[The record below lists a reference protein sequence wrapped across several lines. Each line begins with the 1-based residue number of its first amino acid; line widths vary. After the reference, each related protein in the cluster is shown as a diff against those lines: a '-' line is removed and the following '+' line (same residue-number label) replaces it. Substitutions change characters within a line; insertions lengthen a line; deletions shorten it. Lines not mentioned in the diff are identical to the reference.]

1 MAKIPTFTAEGSIT
15 QLEGTTTNLKMG
27 LNQNLASALAPIT
40 KTVVEQ
46 KIKENA
52 LQNQTEALKLEND
65 FITDMQSVTQT
76 IKTDEKYATN
86 KEAANA
92 YLKEK
97 SDQFIKK
104 YRALATNGNVQD
116 KFSNYALAETQKAIF
131 KTDTYISQQIVN
143 SLNNE
148 YVKAKENLLKT
159 AYMDGGI
166 DKETLLADLTKLAID
181 TFSSQVSPVALKKL
195 IDSIPAEIQLY
206 DGLADVQQ
214 KPRSTFFLLKEN
226 KDYLPDLTLEQRQ
239 DLESKARTILRPQII
254 TSWNNVLAASAAG
267 KDIPFFDMELAKAIM
282 PPNDVNQMMQKKYI
296 IDTTVDN
303 KKILFSAPNKDL
315 EKILAGFKE
324 EAIAIAGE
332 KEGQLIIQEYET
344 ALVTRSTALNKDPAK
359 FIYST
364 NSKLEELNIQLNQET
379 NVEAQSQLKLEITE
393 ELINAQIAL
402 GVPEHKQRV
411 MTTQEANNFVETY
424 KLKSQ
429 ENSAESQAMLA
440 SLRDNFGEFDSK
452 ALQELQAAG
461 LPFTAVFA
469 MTLANDIEAE
479 KFFSFDSKVE
489 QDKLKDWGK
498 RNDIKFSDIEAEIAT
513 NSDLQ
518 EFENIIRR
526 NNNIDSSQAVSLMD
540 NMQNVMA
547 YYALNEMYTN
557 TKFDQADAVE
567 SATNM
572 FLKNFQI
579 EETYFIPLK
588 YDGKDLTEFGTT
600 AGAVK
605 DKAELIK
612 EYYLEDFNA
621 VAFKSTDPF
630 NQGVS
635 EQELSDKH
643 KRMMRM
649 HGEWRNKG
657 DGTGLVFGVVLDGGQ
672 FATVVN
678 ADGKELSFNFNDTSY
693 TLPGTDIQ
701 MNIKKLT
708 FTDVPTETE
717 ISNIKGYSGFTLNES
732 EIVPDFETKQNKK
745 QVNNLI
751 KNWNKYYQTDD
762 SIIGS
767 VKAKERLNRMNEP
780 GYKIPNDAISAI
792 ENAAT
797 NFDGDGGFSK
807 EYLIDSL
814 TKIGQ
819 IESQYET
826 VVQKTKKKLIE
837 DKNFVASSYW
847 QIEVETAK
855 DLLKNSS
862 AVFGPKFEKSF
873 SKYKNKNKSA
883 REGLFMLSDRAL
895 VNLLRKDPALAANL
909 AAALVVTR
917 FK

>member
-1 MAKIPTFTAEGSIT
+1 MPKIPTFTAEGSIT
-15 QLEGTTTNLKMG
+15 QLEGTTTNIQMG
-27 LNQNLASALAPIT
+27 LNNNLASALAPIT
-40 KTVVEQ
+40 KTIVEQ
-46 KIKENA
+46 KVKENA

-86 KEAANA
+86 KEAANI

-104 YRALATNGNVQD
+104 YRSLATNGNVQD

-131 KTDTYISQQIVN
+131 KTDTYISQQIVS

-159 AYMDGGI
+159 AYIDGGI
-166 DKETLLADLTKLAID
+166 DKETLPADLTKLAID

-195 IDSIPAEIQLY
+195 VDSIPAEIQLY

-214 KPRSTFFLLKEN
+214 KPRSTFFLLKDN
-226 KDYLPDLTLEQRQ
+226 KDYLPDLTYEQRQ
-239 DLESKARTILRPQII
+239 DLESKAVTILRQPLIN
-254 TSWNNVLAASAAG
+254 SWNNVLAASAAG
-267 KDIPFFDMELAKAIM
+267 KDVPFFDMELAKEIL
-282 PPNDVNQMMQKKYI
+282 PPMQVEQMQQKKYI

-315 EKILAGFKE
+315 ENILAGFKE

-344 ALVTRSTALNKDPAK
+344 ALVTRSTALNNDPVK

-364 NSKLEELNIQLNQET
+364 NSKIEELNVQLNALEG
-379 NVEAQSQLKLEITE
+379 EAQSQLKSEITE

-411 MTTQEANNFVETY
+411 MTTQEATNFVETY

-429 ENSAESQAMLA
+429 ENAAESQAMLA

-479 KFFSFDSKVE
+479 KFFSFDNKIE

-498 RNDIKFSDIEAEIAT
+498 KNDIKFSDIEAEIAT

-526 NNNIDSSQAVSLMD
+526 NNNIDSSQAISLMD

-693 TLPGTDIQ
+693 TLPGTDMQ
-701 MNIKKLT
+701 MDIKKLRV
-708 FTDVPTETE
+708 TDVPTEYE
-717 ISNIKGYSGFTLNES
+717 IGQIKGYTGFTINEGEAMVDKKIINNTSFSDKLVTRIKDNEGIGKQGLNTPYQLEYTVNGKKVKEDFYTVGHGHKLPKGA
-732 EIVPDFETKQNKK
+732 EIRE
-745 QVNNLI
+745 
-751 KNWNKYYQTDD
+751 Y
-762 SIIGS
+762 S
-767 VKAKERLNRMNEP
+767 NEE
-780 GYKIPNDAISAI
+780 I
-792 ENAAT
+792 ENFFKEDMKAA
-797 NFDGDGGFSK
+797 DKS
-807 EYLIDSL
+807 
-814 TKIGQ
+814 
-819 IESQYET
+819 
-826 VVQKTKKKLIE
+826 VKKLI
-837 DKNFVASSYW
+837 KVASTDREAYE
-847 QIEVETAK
+847 ILVEMA
-855 DLLKNSS
+855 
-862 AVFGPKFEKSF
+862 FQMGG
-873 SKYKNKNKSA
+873 
-883 REGLFMLSDRAL
+883 EGLAGFKKTIAAINKGDYEEASKHMLYNYNANGTIKGKTLWHQQTGKRAKRLSDLMAQI
-895 VNLLRKDPALAANL
+895 K
-909 AAALVVTR
+909 
-917 FK
+917 

>member
-1 MAKIPTFTAEGSIT
+1 MPKIPTFTAEGSIT
-15 QLEGTTTNLKMG
+15 QLEGTTTNIQMG
-27 LNQNLASALAPIT
+27 LNNNIASALAPIT
-40 KTVVEQ
+40 KTIVEQ
-46 KIKENA
+46 KVKENA

-86 KEAANA
+86 KEAANI

-104 YRALATNGNVQD
+104 YRSLATNGNVQD

-131 KTDTYISQQIVN
+131 KTDTYISQQIVS

-159 AYMDGGI
+159 AYIDGGI
-166 DKETLLADLTKLAID
+166 DKETLPADLTKLAID

-195 IDSIPAEIQLY
+195 VDSIPAEIQLY

-214 KPRSTFFLLKEN
+214 KPRSTFFLLKDN
-226 KDYLPDLTLEQRQ
+226 KDYLPDLTYEQRQ
-239 DLESKARTILRPQII
+239 DLESKAVTILRQPLIN
-254 TSWNNVLAASAAG
+254 SWNNVLAASAAG
-267 KDIPFFDMELAKAIM
+267 KDVPFFDMELAKEIL
-282 PPNDVNQMMQKKYI
+282 PPMQVEQMQQKKYI

-315 EKILAGFKE
+315 ENILAGFKE
-324 EAIAIAGE
+324 EAITIAGE

-344 ALVTRSTALNKDPAK
+344 ALVTRSTALNNDPVK

-364 NSKLEELNIQLNQET
+364 NSKIEELNVQLNALEG
-379 NVEAQSQLKLEITE
+379 EAQSQLKSEITE

-411 MTTQEANNFVETY
+411 MTTQEATNFVETY

-429 ENSAESQAMLA
+429 ENAAESQAMLA

-479 KFFSFDSKVE
+479 KFFSFDNKIE

-498 RNDIKFSDIEAEIAT
+498 KNDIKFSDIEAEIAT

-526 NNNIDSSQAVSLMD
+526 NNNIDSSQAISLMD

-612 EYYLEDFNA
+612 DYYLEDFNA

-678 ADGKELSFNFNDTSY
+678 TDGKELSFNFNDTSY
-693 TLPGTDIQ
+693 TLPGTDMQ
-701 MNIKKLT
+701 MDIKKLRV
-708 FTDVPTETE
+708 TDVPTEYE
-717 ISNIKGYSGFTLNES
+717 IGQIKGYTGFTINEGEAMVDKKIINNTSFSDKLVTRIKDNEGIGKQGLNTPYQLEYTVNGKKVKEDFYTVGHGHKLPKGA
-732 EIVPDFETKQNKK
+732 EIRE
-745 QVNNLI
+745 
-751 KNWNKYYQTDD
+751 Y
-762 SIIGS
+762 S
-767 VKAKERLNRMNEP
+767 NEE
-780 GYKIPNDAISAI
+780 I
-792 ENAAT
+792 ENFFKEDMKAA
-797 NFDGDGGFSK
+797 DKS
-807 EYLIDSL
+807 
-814 TKIGQ
+814 
-819 IESQYET
+819 
-826 VVQKTKKKLIE
+826 VKKLI
-837 DKNFVASSYW
+837 KVASTDREAYE
-847 QIEVETAK
+847 ILVEMA
-855 DLLKNSS
+855 
-862 AVFGPKFEKSF
+862 FQMGG
-873 SKYKNKNKSA
+873 
-883 REGLFMLSDRAL
+883 EGLAGFKKTIAAINKGDYEEASKHMLYNYNANGTIKGKTLWHQQTGKRAKRL
-895 VNLLRKDPALAANL
+895 SNLMAQIK
-909 AAALVVTR
+909 
-917 FK
+917 

>member
-1 MAKIPTFTAEGSIT
+1 MPKIPTFTAEGSVT
-15 QLEGTTTNLKMG
+15 QLQGTTSNIQMG
-27 LNQNLASALAPIT
+27 LNNNLASALAPIT
-40 KTVVEQ
+40 KTIVEQ
-46 KIKENA
+46 KVKENA

-86 KEAANA
+86 KEAANI

-104 YRALATNGNVQD
+104 YRSLATNGNVQD

-131 KTDTYISQQIVN
+131 KTDTYISQQIVS

-166 DKETLLADLTKLAID
+166 DKETLPVDLTKLAID

-195 IDSIPAEIQLY
+195 VDSIPAEIQLY

-214 KPRSTFFLLKEN
+214 KPRSTFFLLKNN
-226 KDYLPDLTLEQRQ
+226 KDYLPDLTYEQRQ
-239 DLESKARTILRPQII
+239 DLESKAVTILRQPLIN
-254 TSWNNVLAASAAG
+254 SWNNVLAASAAG
-267 KDIPFFDMELAKAIM
+267 KDVPFFDMELAKEIL
-282 PPNDVNQMMQKKYI
+282 PPMQVEQMQQKKYI

-315 EKILAGFKE
+315 ENILAGFKE
-324 EAIAIAGE
+324 EAITIAGE

-344 ALVTRSTALNKDPAK
+344 ALVTRSTALNNDPVK

-364 NSKLEELNIQLNQET
+364 NSKIEELNVQLNALEG
-379 NVEAQSQLKLEITE
+379 EAQSQLKSEITE

-411 MTTQEANNFVETY
+411 MTTQEATNFVETY

-429 ENSAESQAMLA
+429 ENAAESQAMLA

-479 KFFSFDSKVE
+479 KFFSFDNKIE

-526 NNNIDSSQAVSLMD
+526 NNNIDSSQAISLMD

-612 EYYLEDFNA
+612 DYYLEDFNA

-693 TLPGTDIQ
+693 TLPGTDMQ
-701 MNIKKLT
+701 MDIKKLRV
-708 FTDVPTETE
+708 TDVPTEYE
-717 ISNIKGYSGFTLNES
+717 IGQIKGYTGFTINEGEAMVDKKIINNTSFSDKLVTRIKDNEGIGKKGLNTPYQLEYTVNGKKVKEDFYTVGHGHKLPKGA
-732 EIVPDFETKQNKK
+732 EIREYSNKEIEKFFEEDMKEADK
-745 QVNNLI
+745 
-751 KNWNKYYQTDD
+751 
-762 SIIGS
+762 S
-767 VKAKERLNRMNEP
+767 V
-780 GYKIPNDAISAI
+780 
-792 ENAAT
+792 
-797 NFDGDGGFSK
+797 
-807 EYLIDSL
+807 
-814 TKIGQ
+814 
-819 IESQYET
+819 
-826 VVQKTKKKLIE
+826 KKLI
-837 DKNFVASSYW
+837 KYASTDREAYE
-847 QIEVETAK
+847 ILVEMAFQMGGQGLAGFNLTIAAINKGNYEEASKHMLYNYNANGTIKGKTLWHQQTGKRAK
-855 DLLKNSS
+855 
-862 AVFGPKFEKSF
+862 
-873 SKYKNKNKSA
+873 
-883 REGLFMLSDRAL
+883 RLSDLMAQI
-895 VNLLRKDPALAANL
+895 K
-909 AAALVVTR
+909 
-917 FK
+917 

>member
-1 MAKIPTFTAEGSIT
+1 VPKIPTFTAEGSIT
-15 QLEGTTTNLKMG
+15 QLEGTTTNIQMG
-27 LNQNLASALAPIT
+27 LNNNIASALAPIT
-40 KTVVEQ
+40 KTIVEQ
-46 KIKENA
+46 KVKENA

-86 KEAANA
+86 KEAANI

-104 YRALATNGNVQD
+104 YRSLATNGNVQD

-131 KTDTYISQQIVN
+131 KTDTYISQQIVS

-159 AYMDGGI
+159 AYIDGGI
-166 DKETLLADLTKLAID
+166 DKETLPADLTKLAID

-195 IDSIPAEIQLY
+195 VDSIPAEIQLY

-214 KPRSTFFLLKEN
+214 KPRSTFFLLKDN
-226 KDYLPDLTLEQRQ
+226 KDYLPDLTYEQRQ
-239 DLESKARTILRPQII
+239 DLESKAVTILRQPLIN
-254 TSWNNVLAASAAG
+254 SWNNVLAASAAG
-267 KDIPFFDMELAKAIM
+267 KDVPFFDMELAKEIL
-282 PPNDVNQMMQKKYI
+282 PPMQVEQMQQKKYI

-315 EKILAGFKE
+315 ENILAGFKE
-324 EAIAIAGE
+324 EAITIAGE

-344 ALVTRSTALNKDPAK
+344 ALVTRSTALNNDPVK

-364 NSKLEELNIQLNQET
+364 NSKIEELNVQLNALEG
-379 NVEAQSQLKLEITE
+379 EAQSQLKSEITE

-411 MTTQEANNFVETY
+411 MTTQEATNFVETY

-429 ENSAESQAMLA
+429 ENAAESQAMLA

-498 RNDIKFSDIEAEIAT
+498 KNDIKFSDIEAEIAT

-526 NNNIDSSQAVSLMD
+526 NNNIDSSQAISLMD

-567 SATNM
+567 SAANM

-643 KRMMRM
+643 KRMMRL

-693 TLPGTDIQ
+693 TLPGTDMQ
-701 MNIKKLT
+701 MDIKKLRV
-708 FTDVPTETE
+708 TDVPTEYE
-717 ISNIKGYSGFTLNES
+717 IGQIKGYTGFTINEGEAMVDKKIINNTSFSDKLVTRIKDNEGIGKQGLNTPYQLEYTVNGKKVKEDFYTVGHGHKLPKGA
-732 EIVPDFETKQNKK
+732 EIRE
-745 QVNNLI
+745 
-751 KNWNKYYQTDD
+751 Y
-762 SIIGS
+762 S
-767 VKAKERLNRMNEP
+767 NEE
-780 GYKIPNDAISAI
+780 I
-792 ENAAT
+792 ENFFKEDMKAA
-797 NFDGDGGFSK
+797 DKS
-807 EYLIDSL
+807 
-814 TKIGQ
+814 
-819 IESQYET
+819 
-826 VVQKTKKKLIE
+826 VKKLI
-837 DKNFVASSYW
+837 KVASTDREAYE
-847 QIEVETAK
+847 ILVEMA
-855 DLLKNSS
+855 
-862 AVFGPKFEKSF
+862 FQMGG
-873 SKYKNKNKSA
+873 
-883 REGLFMLSDRAL
+883 EGLAGFKKTIAAINKGDYEEASKHMLYNYNANGTIKGKTLWHQQTGKRAKRL
-895 VNLLRKDPALAANL
+895 SNLMAQIK
-909 AAALVVTR
+909 
-917 FK
+917 

>member
-1 MAKIPTFTAEGSIT
+1 
-15 QLEGTTTNLKMG
+15 
-27 LNQNLASALAPIT
+27 
-40 KTVVEQ
+40 
-46 KIKENA
+46 
-52 LQNQTEALKLEND
+52 
-65 FITDMQSVTQT
+65 
-76 IKTDEKYATN
+76 
-86 KEAANA
+86 
-92 YLKEK
+92 
-97 SDQFIKK
+97 
-104 YRALATNGNVQD
+104 
-116 KFSNYALAETQKAIF
+116 
-131 KTDTYISQQIVN
+131 
-143 SLNNE
+143 
-148 YVKAKENLLKT
+148 
-159 AYMDGGI
+159 MDGGI
-166 DKETLLADLTKLAID
+166 DKETLPADLTKLAMD

-214 KPRSTFFLLKEN
+214 KPRSTFFLLKDN
-226 KDYLPDLTLEQRQ
+226 KDYLPDLTLAQRE

-267 KDIPFFDMELAKAIM
+267 KDVPFFDMELAKEIL
-282 PPNDVNQMMQKKYI
+282 PPTQVQEMQQKKYI

-315 EKILAGFKE
+315 ENILAAFKK

-344 ALVTRSTALNKDPAK
+344 ALVTRSTALNNDPVK

-364 NSKLEELNIQLNQET
+364 NSKIEELNVQLNALEG
-379 NVEAQSQLKLEITE
+379 EAQSQLKSEITE

-411 MTTQEANNFVETY
+411 MTTQEATNFVETY

-429 ENSAESQAMLA
+429 ENAAESQAMLA

-498 RNDIKFSDIEAEIAT
+498 KNDIKFSDIEAEIAT

-526 NNNIDSSQAVSLMD
+526 NNNIDSSQAISLMD

-567 SATNM
+567 SAANM

-643 KRMMRM
+643 KRMMRL

-693 TLPGTDIQ
+693 TLPGTDMQ
-701 MNIKKLT
+701 MDIKKLRV
-708 FTDVPTETE
+708 TDVPTEYE
-717 ISNIKGYSGFTLNES
+717 IGQIKGYSGFTVNEGEAMVDKKIINNTSFSDKLVTRIKDNEGIGKQGLNTPYQLEYTVNGKKVKEDFYTVGHGHKLS
-732 EIVPDFETKQNKK
+732 KDAEIREYSDEEIEKFFEEDMKAADK
-745 QVNNLI
+745 
-751 KNWNKYYQTDD
+751 
-762 SIIGS
+762 S
-767 VKAKERLNRMNEP
+767 V
-780 GYKIPNDAISAI
+780 
-792 ENAAT
+792 
-797 NFDGDGGFSK
+797 
-807 EYLIDSL
+807 
-814 TKIGQ
+814 
-819 IESQYET
+819 
-826 VVQKTKKKLIE
+826 KKLI
-837 DKNFVASSYW
+837 KVASIDREAYE
-847 QIEVETAK
+847 ILVEMAFQMGGQGLAGFKKTIAAINKGDYEEASKHMLYNYNENGTIKGKTLWHQQTGKRAK
-855 DLLKNSS
+855 
-862 AVFGPKFEKSF
+862 
-873 SKYKNKNKSA
+873 
-883 REGLFMLSDRAL
+883 RLSDLMAQI
-895 VNLLRKDPALAANL
+895 K
-909 AAALVVTR
+909 
-917 FK
+917 

>member
-1 MAKIPTFTAEGSIT
+1 MPKIPTFTAEGSIT
-15 QLEGTTTNLKMG
+15 QLEGTTTNIQMG
-27 LNQNLASALAPIT
+27 LNNNLASALAPIT
-40 KTVVEQ
+40 KTIVEQ
-46 KIKENA
+46 KVKENA

-86 KEAANA
+86 KEAANI

-104 YRALATNGNVQD
+104 YRSLATNGNVQD

-131 KTDTYISQQIVN
+131 KTDTYISQQIVS

-159 AYMDGGI
+159 AYIDGGI
-166 DKETLLADLTKLAID
+166 DKETLPADLTKLAID

-195 IDSIPAEIQLY
+195 VDSIPAEIQLY

-214 KPRSTFFLLKEN
+214 KPRSTFFLLKDN
-226 KDYLPDLTLEQRQ
+226 KDYLPDLTYEQRQ
-239 DLESKARTILRPQII
+239 DLESKAVTILRQPLIN
-254 TSWNNVLAASAAG
+254 SWNNVLAASAAG
-267 KDIPFFDMELAKAIM
+267 KDVPFFDMELAKEIL
-282 PPNDVNQMMQKKYI
+282 PPMQVEQMQQKKYI

-315 EKILAGFKE
+315 ENILAGFKE

-344 ALVTRSTALNKDPAK
+344 ALVTRSTALNNDPVK

-364 NSKLEELNIQLNQET
+364 NSKIEELNVQLNALEG
-379 NVEAQSQLKLEITE
+379 EAQSQLKSEITE

-411 MTTQEANNFVETY
+411 MTTQEATNFVETY

-429 ENSAESQAMLA
+429 ENAAESQAMLA

-498 RNDIKFSDIEAEIAT
+498 KNDIKFSDIEAEIAT

-526 NNNIDSSQAVSLMD
+526 NNNIDSSQAISLMD

-612 EYYLEDFNA
+612 EYYIEDFNP

-693 TLPGTDIQ
+693 TLPGTDMQ
-701 MNIKKLT
+701 MDIKKLRV
-708 FTDVPTETE
+708 TDVPTEYE
-717 ISNIKGYSGFTLNES
+717 IGQIKGYTGFTINEGEAMVDKKIINNTSFSDKLVTRIKDNEGIGKQGLNTPYQLEYTVNGKKVKEDFYTVGHGHKLPKGA
-732 EIVPDFETKQNKK
+732 EIRE
-745 QVNNLI
+745 
-751 KNWNKYYQTDD
+751 Y
-762 SIIGS
+762 S
-767 VKAKERLNRMNEP
+767 NEE
-780 GYKIPNDAISAI
+780 I
-792 ENAAT
+792 ENFFKEDMKAA
-797 NFDGDGGFSK
+797 DKS
-807 EYLIDSL
+807 
-814 TKIGQ
+814 
-819 IESQYET
+819 
-826 VVQKTKKKLIE
+826 VKKLI
-837 DKNFVASSYW
+837 KVASTDREAYE
-847 QIEVETAK
+847 ILVEMA
-855 DLLKNSS
+855 
-862 AVFGPKFEKSF
+862 FQMGG
-873 SKYKNKNKSA
+873 
-883 REGLFMLSDRAL
+883 EGLAGFKKTIAAINKGDYEEASKHMLYNYNANGTIKGKTLWHQQTGKRAKRL
-895 VNLLRKDPALAANL
+895 SNLMAQIK
-909 AAALVVTR
+909 
-917 FK
+917 

>member
-1 MAKIPTFTAEGSIT
+1 MPKIPTFTAEGSIT
-15 QLEGTTTNLKMG
+15 QLEGTTTNIQMG
-27 LNQNLASALAPIT
+27 LNNNIASALAPIT
-40 KTVVEQ
+40 KTIVEQ
-46 KIKENA
+46 KVKENA

-86 KEAANA
+86 KEAANI

-104 YRALATNGNVQD
+104 YRSLATNGNVQD

-131 KTDTYISQQIVN
+131 KTDTYISQQIVS

-159 AYMDGGI
+159 AYIDGGI
-166 DKETLLADLTKLAID
+166 DKETLPADLTKLAID

-195 IDSIPAEIQLY
+195 VDSIPAEIQLY

-214 KPRSTFFLLKEN
+214 KPRSTFFLLKDN
-226 KDYLPDLTLEQRQ
+226 KDYLPDLTYEQRQ
-239 DLESKARTILRPQII
+239 DLESKAVTILRQPLIN
-254 TSWNNVLAASAAG
+254 SWNNVLAASAAG
-267 KDIPFFDMELAKAIM
+267 KDVPFFDMELAKEIL
-282 PPNDVNQMMQKKYI
+282 PPMQVEQMQQKKYI

-315 EKILAGFKE
+315 ENILAGFKE
-324 EAIAIAGE
+324 EAITIAGE

-344 ALVTRSTALNKDPAK
+344 ALVTRSTALNNDPVK

-364 NSKLEELNIQLNQET
+364 NSKIEELNVQLNALEG
-379 NVEAQSQLKLEITE
+379 EAQSQLKSEITE

-411 MTTQEANNFVETY
+411 MTTQEATNFVETY

-429 ENSAESQAMLA
+429 ENAAESQAMLA

-498 RNDIKFSDIEAEIAT
+498 KNDIKFSDIEAEIAT

-526 NNNIDSSQAVSLMD
+526 NNNIDSSQAISLMD

-567 SATNM
+567 SAANM

-643 KRMMRM
+643 KRMMRL

-693 TLPGTDIQ
+693 TLPGTDMQ
-701 MNIKKLT
+701 MDIKKLRV
-708 FTDVPTETE
+708 TDVPTEYE
-717 ISNIKGYSGFTLNES
+717 IGQIKGYSGFTVNEGEAVFNKQTNNIMTNES
-732 EIVPDFETKQNKK
+732 IVNDWGTLYQTTNDPKKNKRALEAINKNYTVPNEAKNSIEKIVPIFEGDK
-745 QVNNLI
+745 NL
-751 KNWNKYYQTDD
+751 
-762 SIIGS
+762 
-767 VKAKERLNRMNEP
+767 
-780 GYKIPNDAISAI
+780 
-792 ENAAT
+792 
-797 NFDGDGGFSK
+797 SK
-807 EYLIDSL
+807 EELIEYANA
-814 TKIGQ
+814 IGQ
-819 IESQYET
+819 IESEY
-826 VVQKTKKKLIE
+826 KTKVQIGGGP
-837 DKNFVASSYW
+837 ARSYW
-847 QIEVETAK
+847 QVEPTTAL
-855 DLLKNSS
+855 DLLNNSS
-862 AVFGPKFEKSF
+862 AIFGPKFEKVF
-873 SKYKNKNKSA
+873 SIKYGKNSVKY
-883 REGLFMLSDRAL
+883 LSKLSKKEMSKLLETDSDLAVAMAL
-895 VNLLRKDPALAANL
+895 GVIVSRK
-909 AAALVVTR
+909 
-917 FK
+917 

>member
-1 MAKIPTFTAEGSIT
+1 MPKIPTFTAEGSIT
-15 QLEGTTTNLKMG
+15 QLEGTTSNIQMG
-27 LNQNLASALAPIT
+27 LNNNLASALAPIT
-40 KTVVEQ
+40 KTIVEQ
-46 KIKENA
+46 KVKENA

-86 KEAANA
+86 KEAANI

-104 YRALATNGNVQD
+104 YRSLATNGNVQD

-131 KTDTYISQQIVN
+131 KTDTYISQQIVS

-159 AYMDGGI
+159 AYIDGGI
-166 DKETLLADLTKLAID
+166 DKETLPADLTKLAID

-195 IDSIPAEIQLY
+195 VDSIPAEIQLY

-214 KPRSTFFLLKEN
+214 KPRSTFFLLKDN
-226 KDYLPDLTLEQRQ
+226 KDYLPDLTYEQRQ
-239 DLESKARTILRPQII
+239 DLESKAVTILRQPLIN
-254 TSWNNVLAASAAG
+254 SWNNVLAASAAG
-267 KDIPFFDMELAKAIM
+267 KDVPFFDMELAKEIL
-282 PPNDVNQMMQKKYI
+282 PPMQVEQMQQKKYI

-315 EKILAGFKE
+315 ENILDGFKE

-344 ALVTRSTALNKDPAK
+344 ALVTRSTALNNDPVK

-364 NSKLEELNIQLNQET
+364 NSKIEELNVQLNALEG
-379 NVEAQSQLKLEITE
+379 EAQSQLKSEITE

-411 MTTQEANNFVETY
+411 MTTQEATNFVETY

-429 ENSAESQAMLA
+429 ENAAESQAMLA

-479 KFFSFDSKVE
+479 KFFSFDNKIE

-498 RNDIKFSDIEAEIAT
+498 KNDIKFSDIEAEIAT

-526 NNNIDSSQAVSLMD
+526 NNNIDSSQAISLMD

-612 EYYLEDFNA
+612 DYYLEDFNA

-693 TLPGTDIQ
+693 TLPGTDMQ
-701 MNIKKLT
+701 MDIKKLRV
-708 FTDVPTETE
+708 TDVPTEYE
-717 ISNIKGYSGFTLNES
+717 IGQIKGYTGFTINEGEAMVDKKIINNTSFSDKLVTRIKDNEGIGKQGLNTPYQLEYTVNGKKVKEDFYTVGHGHKLPKGA
-732 EIVPDFETKQNKK
+732 EIRE
-745 QVNNLI
+745 
-751 KNWNKYYQTDD
+751 Y
-762 SIIGS
+762 S
-767 VKAKERLNRMNEP
+767 NEE
-780 GYKIPNDAISAI
+780 I
-792 ENAAT
+792 ENFFKEDMKAA
-797 NFDGDGGFSK
+797 DKS
-807 EYLIDSL
+807 
-814 TKIGQ
+814 
-819 IESQYET
+819 
-826 VVQKTKKKLIE
+826 VKKLI
-837 DKNFVASSYW
+837 KYASTDREAYE
-847 QIEVETAK
+847 ILVEMA
-855 DLLKNSS
+855 
-862 AVFGPKFEKSF
+862 FQMGG
-873 SKYKNKNKSA
+873 
-883 REGLFMLSDRAL
+883 EGLAGFKKTIAAINKGDYEEASKHMLYNYNANGTIKGKTLWHQQTGKRAKRLSDLMAQI
-895 VNLLRKDPALAANL
+895 K
-909 AAALVVTR
+909 
-917 FK
+917 

>member
-1 MAKIPTFTAEGSIT
+1 MPKIPTFTAEGSIT
-15 QLEGTTTNLKMG
+15 QLEGTTTNIQMG
-27 LNQNLASALAPIT
+27 LNNNIASALAPIT
-40 KTVVEQ
+40 KTIVEQ
-46 KIKENA
+46 KVKENA

-86 KEAANA
+86 KEAANI

-104 YRALATNGNVQD
+104 YRSLATNGNVQD

-131 KTDTYISQQIVN
+131 KTDTYISQQIVS

-159 AYMDGGI
+159 AYIDGGI
-166 DKETLLADLTKLAID
+166 DKETLPADLTKLAID

-195 IDSIPAEIQLY
+195 VDSIPAEIQLY

-214 KPRSTFFLLKEN
+214 KPRSTFFLLKDN
-226 KDYLPDLTLEQRQ
+226 KDYLPDLTYEQRQ
-239 DLESKARTILRPQII
+239 DLESKAVTILRQPLIN
-254 TSWNNVLAASAAG
+254 SWNNVLAASAAG
-267 KDIPFFDMELAKAIM
+267 KDVPFFDMELAKEIL
-282 PPNDVNQMMQKKYI
+282 PPMQVEQMQQKKYI

-315 EKILAGFKE
+315 ENILAGFKE
-324 EAIAIAGE
+324 EAITIAGE

-344 ALVTRSTALNKDPAK
+344 ALVTRSTALNNDPVK

-364 NSKLEELNIQLNQET
+364 NSKIEELNVQLNALEG
-379 NVEAQSQLKLEITE
+379 EAQSQLKSEITE

-411 MTTQEANNFVETY
+411 MTTQEATNFVETY

-429 ENSAESQAMLA
+429 ENAAESQAMLA

-479 KFFSFDSKVE
+479 KFFSFDNKIE

-498 RNDIKFSDIEAEIAT
+498 KNDIKFSDIEAEIAT

-526 NNNIDSSQAVSLMD
+526 NNNIDSSQAISLMD

-612 EYYLEDFNA
+612 DYYLEDFNA

-693 TLPGTDIQ
+693 TLPGTDMQ
-701 MNIKKLT
+701 MDIKKLRV
-708 FTDVPTETE
+708 TDVPTEYE
-717 ISNIKGYSGFTLNES
+717 IGQIKGYTGFTINEGEAMVDKKIINNTSFSDKLVTRIKDNEGIGKQGLNTPYQLEYTVNGKKVKEDFYTVGHGHKLPKGA
-732 EIVPDFETKQNKK
+732 EIRE
-745 QVNNLI
+745 
-751 KNWNKYYQTDD
+751 Y
-762 SIIGS
+762 S
-767 VKAKERLNRMNEP
+767 NEE
-780 GYKIPNDAISAI
+780 I
-792 ENAAT
+792 ENFFKEDMKAA
-797 NFDGDGGFSK
+797 DKS
-807 EYLIDSL
+807 
-814 TKIGQ
+814 
-819 IESQYET
+819 
-826 VVQKTKKKLIE
+826 VKKLI
-837 DKNFVASSYW
+837 KVASTDREAYE
-847 QIEVETAK
+847 ILVEMA
-855 DLLKNSS
+855 
-862 AVFGPKFEKSF
+862 FQMGG
-873 SKYKNKNKSA
+873 
-883 REGLFMLSDRAL
+883 EGLAGFKKTIAAINKGDYEEASKHMLYNYNANGTIKGKTLWHQQTGKRAKRL
-895 VNLLRKDPALAANL
+895 SNLMAQIK
-909 AAALVVTR
+909 
-917 FK
+917 

>member
-1 MAKIPTFTAEGSIT
+1 MPKIPTFTAEGSIT
-15 QLEGTTTNLKMG
+15 QLEGTTTNIQMG
-27 LNQNLASALAPIT
+27 LNNNIASALAPIT
-40 KTVVEQ
+40 KTIVEQ
-46 KIKENA
+46 KVKENA

-86 KEAANA
+86 KEAANI

-104 YRALATNGNVQD
+104 YRSLATNGNVQD

-131 KTDTYISQQIVN
+131 KTDTYISQQIVS

-159 AYMDGGI
+159 AYIDGGI
-166 DKETLLADLTKLAID
+166 DKETLPADLTKLAID

-195 IDSIPAEIQLY
+195 VDSIPAEIQLY

-214 KPRSTFFLLKEN
+214 KPRSTFFLLKDN
-226 KDYLPDLTLEQRQ
+226 KDYLPDLTYEQRQ
-239 DLESKARTILRPQII
+239 DLESKAVTILRQPLIN
-254 TSWNNVLAASAAG
+254 SWNNVLAASAAG
-267 KDIPFFDMELAKAIM
+267 KDVPFFDMELAKEIL
-282 PPNDVNQMMQKKYI
+282 PPMQVEQMQQKKYI

-315 EKILAGFKE
+315 ENILAGFKE
-324 EAIAIAGE
+324 EAITIAGE

-344 ALVTRSTALNKDPAK
+344 ALVTRSTALNNDPVK

-364 NSKLEELNIQLNQET
+364 NSKIEELNVQLNALEG
-379 NVEAQSQLKLEITE
+379 EAQSQLKSEITE

-411 MTTQEANNFVETY
+411 MTTQEATNFVETY

-429 ENSAESQAMLA
+429 ENAAESQAMLA

-498 RNDIKFSDIEAEIAT
+498 KNDIKFSDIEAEIAT

-526 NNNIDSSQAVSLMD
+526 NNNIDSSQAISLMD

-567 SATNM
+567 SAANM

-643 KRMMRM
+643 KRMMRL

-693 TLPGTDIQ
+693 TLPGTDMQ
-701 MNIKKLT
+701 MDIKKLRV
-708 FTDVPTETE
+708 TDVPTEYE
-717 ISNIKGYSGFTLNES
+717 IGQIKGYTGFTINEGEAMVDKKIINNTSFSDKLVTRIKDNEGIGKQGLNTPYQLEYTVNGKKVKEDFYTVGHGHKLPKGA
-732 EIVPDFETKQNKK
+732 EIRE
-745 QVNNLI
+745 
-751 KNWNKYYQTDD
+751 Y
-762 SIIGS
+762 S
-767 VKAKERLNRMNEP
+767 NEE
-780 GYKIPNDAISAI
+780 I
-792 ENAAT
+792 ENFFKEDMKAA
-797 NFDGDGGFSK
+797 DKS
-807 EYLIDSL
+807 
-814 TKIGQ
+814 
-819 IESQYET
+819 
-826 VVQKTKKKLIE
+826 VKKLI
-837 DKNFVASSYW
+837 KVASTDREAYE
-847 QIEVETAK
+847 ILVEMA
-855 DLLKNSS
+855 
-862 AVFGPKFEKSF
+862 FQMGG
-873 SKYKNKNKSA
+873 
-883 REGLFMLSDRAL
+883 EGLAGFKKTIAAINKGDYEEASKHMLYNYNANGTIKGKTLWHQQTGKRAKRL
-895 VNLLRKDPALAANL
+895 SNLMAQIK
-909 AAALVVTR
+909 
-917 FK
+917 

>member
-1 MAKIPTFTAEGSIT
+1 MPKIPTFTAEGSIT
-15 QLEGTTTNLKMG
+15 QLEGTTTNIQMG
-27 LNQNLASALAPIT
+27 LNNNLASALAPIT
-40 KTVVEQ
+40 KTIVEQ
-46 KIKENA
+46 KVKENA

-86 KEAANA
+86 KEAANI

-104 YRALATNGNVQD
+104 YRSLATNGNVQD

-131 KTDTYISQQIVN
+131 KTDTYISQQIVS

-159 AYMDGGI
+159 AYIDGGI
-166 DKETLLADLTKLAID
+166 DKETLPADLTKLAID

-195 IDSIPAEIQLY
+195 VDSIPAEIQLY

-214 KPRSTFFLLKEN
+214 KPRSTFFLLKDN
-226 KDYLPDLTLEQRQ
+226 KDYLPDLTYEQRQ
-239 DLESKARTILRPQII
+239 DLESKAVTILRQPLIN
-254 TSWNNVLAASAAG
+254 SWNNVLAASAAG
-267 KDIPFFDMELAKAIM
+267 KDVPFFDMELAKEIL
-282 PPNDVNQMMQKKYI
+282 PPMQVEQMQQKKYI

-315 EKILAGFKE
+315 ENILAGFKE

-344 ALVTRSTALNKDPAK
+344 ALVTRSTALNNDPVK

-364 NSKLEELNIQLNQET
+364 NSKIEELNVQLNALEG
-379 NVEAQSQLKLEITE
+379 EAQSQLKSEITE

-411 MTTQEANNFVETY
+411 MTTQEATNFVETY

-429 ENSAESQAMLA
+429 ENAAESQAMLA

-479 KFFSFDSKVE
+479 KFFSFDNKIE

-498 RNDIKFSDIEAEIAT
+498 KNDIKFSDIEAEIAT

-526 NNNIDSSQAVSLMD
+526 NNNIDSSQAISLMD

-567 SATNM
+567 SAANM

-612 EYYLEDFNA
+612 EYYIEDFNP
-621 VAFKSTDPF
+621 VAFRSTDPF

-693 TLPGTDIQ
+693 TLPGTDMQ
-701 MNIKKLT
+701 MDIKKLRV
-708 FTDVPTETE
+708 TDVPTEYE
-717 ISNIKGYSGFTLNES
+717 IGQIKGYTGFTINEGEAMVDKKIINNTSFSDKLVTRIKDNEGIGKQGLNTPYQLEYTVNGKKVKEDFYTVGHGHKLPKGA
-732 EIVPDFETKQNKK
+732 EIRE
-745 QVNNLI
+745 
-751 KNWNKYYQTDD
+751 Y
-762 SIIGS
+762 S
-767 VKAKERLNRMNEP
+767 NEE
-780 GYKIPNDAISAI
+780 I
-792 ENAAT
+792 ENFFKEDMKAA
-797 NFDGDGGFSK
+797 DKS
-807 EYLIDSL
+807 
-814 TKIGQ
+814 
-819 IESQYET
+819 
-826 VVQKTKKKLIE
+826 VKKLI
-837 DKNFVASSYW
+837 KVASTDREAYE
-847 QIEVETAK
+847 ILVEMA
-855 DLLKNSS
+855 
-862 AVFGPKFEKSF
+862 FQMGG
-873 SKYKNKNKSA
+873 
-883 REGLFMLSDRAL
+883 EGLAGFKKTIAAINKGDYEEASKHMLYNYNANGTIKGKTLWHQQTGKRAKKLSDLMAEI
-895 VNLLRKDPALAANL
+895 K
-909 AAALVVTR
+909 
-917 FK
+917 

>member
-1 MAKIPTFTAEGSIT
+1 MPKIPTFTAEGSIT
-15 QLEGTTTNLKMG
+15 QLEGTTTNIQMG
-27 LNQNLASALAPIT
+27 LNNNLASALAPIT
-40 KTVVEQ
+40 KTIVEQ
-46 KIKENA
+46 KVKENA

-86 KEAANA
+86 KEAANI

-104 YRALATNGNVQD
+104 YRSLATNGNVQD

-131 KTDTYISQQIVN
+131 KTDTYISQQIVS

-159 AYMDGGI
+159 AYIDGGI
-166 DKETLLADLTKLAID
+166 DKETLPADLTKLAID

-195 IDSIPAEIQLY
+195 VDSIPAEIQLY

-214 KPRSTFFLLKEN
+214 KPRSTFFLLKDN
-226 KDYLPDLTLEQRQ
+226 KDYLPDLTYEQRQ
-239 DLESKARTILRPQII
+239 DLESKAVTILRQPLIN
-254 TSWNNVLAASAAG
+254 SWNNVLAASAAG
-267 KDIPFFDMELAKAIM
+267 KDVPFFDMELAKEIL
-282 PPNDVNQMMQKKYI
+282 PPMQVEQMQQKKYI

-315 EKILAGFKE
+315 ENILAGFKE

-344 ALVTRSTALNKDPAK
+344 ALVTRSTALNNDPVK

-364 NSKLEELNIQLNQET
+364 NSKIEELNVQLNALEG
-379 NVEAQSQLKLEITE
+379 EAQSQLKSEITE

-411 MTTQEANNFVETY
+411 MTTQEATNFVETY

-429 ENSAESQAMLA
+429 ENAAESQAMLA

-479 KFFSFDSKVE
+479 KFFSFDNKIE

-498 RNDIKFSDIEAEIAT
+498 KNDIKFSDIEAEIAT

-526 NNNIDSSQAVSLMD
+526 NNNIDSSQAISLMD

-567 SATNM
+567 SAANM

-612 EYYLEDFNA
+612 DYYLEDFNA

-693 TLPGTDIQ
+693 TLPGTDMQ
-701 MNIKKLT
+701 MDIKKLRV
-708 FTDVPTETE
+708 TDVPTEYE
-717 ISNIKGYSGFTLNES
+717 IGQIKGYTGFTINEGEAMVDKKIINNTSFSDKLVTRIKDNEGIGKQGLNTPYQLEYTVNGKKVKEDFYTVGHGHKLPKGA
-732 EIVPDFETKQNKK
+732 EIRE
-745 QVNNLI
+745 
-751 KNWNKYYQTDD
+751 Y
-762 SIIGS
+762 S
-767 VKAKERLNRMNEP
+767 NEE
-780 GYKIPNDAISAI
+780 I
-792 ENAAT
+792 ENFFKEDMKAA
-797 NFDGDGGFSK
+797 DKS
-807 EYLIDSL
+807 
-814 TKIGQ
+814 
-819 IESQYET
+819 
-826 VVQKTKKKLIE
+826 VKKLI
-837 DKNFVASSYW
+837 KVASTDREAYE
-847 QIEVETAK
+847 ILVEMA
-855 DLLKNSS
+855 
-862 AVFGPKFEKSF
+862 FQMGG
-873 SKYKNKNKSA
+873 
-883 REGLFMLSDRAL
+883 EGLAGFKKTIAAINKGDYEEASKHMLYNYNANGTIKGKTLWHQQTGKRAKRL
-895 VNLLRKDPALAANL
+895 SNLMAQIK
-909 AAALVVTR
+909 
-917 FK
+917 

>member
-1 MAKIPTFTAEGSIT
+1 MPKIPTFTAEGSIT
-15 QLEGTTTNLKMG
+15 QLQGTTSNIQMS
-27 LNQNLASALAPIT
+27 LNNNLASALAPIT

-46 KIKENA
+46 KVKENA
-52 LQNQTEALKLEND
+52 LQNQAEALKLEND

-86 KEAANA
+86 KEAANI

-104 YRALATNGNVQD
+104 YRSLATNGNVQD

-131 KTDTYISQQIVN
+131 KTDTYISQQIVS

-159 AYMDGGI
+159 AYIDGGI
-166 DKETLLADLTKLAID
+166 DKETLPADLTKLAID

-195 IDSIPAEIQLY
+195 VDSIPAEIQLY

-214 KPRSTFFLLKEN
+214 KPRSTFFLLKDN
-226 KDYLPDLTLEQRQ
+226 KDYLPDLTYEQRQ
-239 DLESKARTILRPQII
+239 DLESKAVTILRQPLIN
-254 TSWNNVLAASAAG
+254 SWNNVLAASAAG
-267 KDIPFFDMELAKAIM
+267 KDVPFFDMELAKEIL
-282 PPNDVNQMMQKKYI
+282 PPMQVEQMQQKKYI

-315 EKILAGFKE
+315 ENILAGFKE

-344 ALVTRSTALNKDPAK
+344 ALVTRSTALNNDPVK

-364 NSKLEELNIQLNQET
+364 NSKIEELNVQLNALEG
-379 NVEAQSQLKLEITE
+379 EAQSQLKSEITE

-411 MTTQEANNFVETY
+411 MTTQEATNFVETY

-429 ENSAESQAMLA
+429 ENAAESQAMLA

-479 KFFSFDSKVE
+479 KFFSFDNKIE

-498 RNDIKFSDIEAEIAT
+498 KNDIKFSDIEAEIAT

-526 NNNIDSSQAVSLMD
+526 NNNIDSSQAISLMD

-612 EYYLEDFNA
+612 DYYLEDFNA

-693 TLPGTDIQ
+693 TLPGTDMQ
-701 MNIKKLT
+701 MDIKKLRV
-708 FTDVPTETE
+708 TDVPTEYE
-717 ISNIKGYSGFTLNES
+717 IGQIKGYTGFTINEGEAMVDKKIINNTSFSDKLVTRIKDNEGIGKQGLNTPYQLEYTVNGKKVKEDFYTVGHGHKLPKGA
-732 EIVPDFETKQNKK
+732 EIRE
-745 QVNNLI
+745 
-751 KNWNKYYQTDD
+751 Y
-762 SIIGS
+762 S
-767 VKAKERLNRMNEP
+767 NEE
-780 GYKIPNDAISAI
+780 I
-792 ENAAT
+792 ENFFKEDMKAA
-797 NFDGDGGFSK
+797 DKS
-807 EYLIDSL
+807 
-814 TKIGQ
+814 
-819 IESQYET
+819 
-826 VVQKTKKKLIE
+826 VKKLI
-837 DKNFVASSYW
+837 KYASTDREAYE
-847 QIEVETAK
+847 ILVEMA
-855 DLLKNSS
+855 
-862 AVFGPKFEKSF
+862 FQMGG
-873 SKYKNKNKSA
+873 
-883 REGLFMLSDRAL
+883 EGLAGFKKTIAAINKGDYEEASKHMLYNYNANGTIKGKTLWHQQTGKRAKRLSDLMAQI
-895 VNLLRKDPALAANL
+895 K
-909 AAALVVTR
+909 
-917 FK
+917 

>member
-1 MAKIPTFTAEGSIT
+1 MA
-15 QLEGTTTNLKMG
+15 QLDEETEKLPRF
-27 LNQNLASALAPIT
+27 LARIRT
-40 KTVVEQ
+40 
-46 KIKENA
+46 
-52 LQNQTEALKLEND
+52 
-65 FITDMQSVTQT
+65 
-76 IKTDEKYATN
+76 
-86 KEAANA
+86 
-92 YLKEK
+92 
-97 SDQFIKK
+97 
-104 YRALATNGNVQD
+104 GNEEELR
-116 KFSNYALAETQKAIF
+116 FF
-131 KTDTYISQQIVN
+131 K
-143 SLNNE
+143 
-148 YVKAKENLLKT
+148 
-159 AYMDGGI
+159 
-166 DKETLLADLTKLAID
+166 
-181 TFSSQVSPVALKKL
+181 
-195 IDSIPAEIQLY
+195 
-206 DGLADVQQ
+206 
-214 KPRSTFFLLKEN
+214 
-226 KDYLPDLTLEQRQ
+226 
-239 DLESKARTILRPQII
+239 DLESKSVTILRQPLIN
-254 TSWNNVLAASAAG
+254 SWNNVLAASAAG
-267 KDIPFFDMELAKAIM
+267 KDVPFFDMELAKEIL
-282 PPNDVNQMMQKKYI
+282 PPMQVEQMQQKKYI

-315 EKILAGFKE
+315 ENILAGFKE

-344 ALVTRSTALNKDPAK
+344 ALVTRSTALNNDPVK

-364 NSKLEELNIQLNQET
+364 NSKIEELNVQLNALEG
-379 NVEAQSQLKLEITE
+379 EAQSQLKSEITE

-411 MTTQEANNFVETY
+411 MTTQEATNFVETY

-429 ENSAESQAMLA
+429 ENAAESQAMLA

-479 KFFSFDSKVE
+479 KFFSFDNKIE

-498 RNDIKFSDIEAEIAT
+498 KNDIKFSDIEAEIAT

-526 NNNIDSSQAVSLMD
+526 NNNIDSSQAISLMD

-612 EYYLEDFNA
+612 DYYLEDFNA

-693 TLPGTDIQ
+693 TLPGTDMQ
-701 MNIKKLT
+701 MDIKKLRV
-708 FTDVPTETE
+708 TDVPTEYE
-717 ISNIKGYSGFTLNES
+717 IGQIKGYTGFTINEGEAMVDKKIINNTSFSDKLVTRIKDNEGIGKQGLNTPYQLEYTVNGKKVKEDFYTVGHGHKLPKGA
-732 EIVPDFETKQNKK
+732 EIRE
-745 QVNNLI
+745 
-751 KNWNKYYQTDD
+751 Y
-762 SIIGS
+762 S
-767 VKAKERLNRMNEP
+767 NEE
-780 GYKIPNDAISAI
+780 I
-792 ENAAT
+792 ENFFKEDMKAA
-797 NFDGDGGFSK
+797 DKS
-807 EYLIDSL
+807 
-814 TKIGQ
+814 
-819 IESQYET
+819 
-826 VVQKTKKKLIE
+826 VKKLI
-837 DKNFVASSYW
+837 KYASTDREAYE
-847 QIEVETAK
+847 ILVEMA
-855 DLLKNSS
+855 
-862 AVFGPKFEKSF
+862 FQMGG
-873 SKYKNKNKSA
+873 
-883 REGLFMLSDRAL
+883 EGLAGFKKTIAAINKGDYEEASKHMLYNYNANGTIKGKTLWHQQTGKRAKRLSDLMAQI
-895 VNLLRKDPALAANL
+895 K
-909 AAALVVTR
+909 
-917 FK
+917 

>member
-1 MAKIPTFTAEGSIT
+1 MPKIPTFTAEGSIT
-15 QLEGTTTNLKMG
+15 QLQGTTSNIQMG
-27 LNQNLASALAPIT
+27 LNNNLASALAPIT
-40 KTVVEQ
+40 KTIVEQ
-46 KIKENA
+46 KVKENA
-52 LQNQTEALKLEND
+52 LQNQAEALKLEND

-76 IKTDEKYATN
+76 INTDPKYATN
-86 KEAANA
+86 KEAANI

-104 YRALATNGNVQD
+104 YRSLATNGNVQD

-131 KTDTYISQQIVN
+131 KTDTYISQQIVS

-159 AYMDGGI
+159 AYIDGGI
-166 DKETLLADLTKLAID
+166 DKETLPADLTKLAID

-195 IDSIPAEIQLY
+195 VDSIPAEIQLY

-214 KPRSTFFLLKEN
+214 KPRSTFFLLKDN
-226 KDYLPDLTLEQRQ
+226 KDYLPDLTYEQRQ
-239 DLESKARTILRPQII
+239 DLESKAVTILRQPLIN
-254 TSWNNVLAASAAG
+254 SWNNVLAASAAG
-267 KDIPFFDMELAKAIM
+267 KDVPFFDMELAKEIL
-282 PPNDVNQMMQKKYI
+282 PPMQVEQMQQKKYI

-315 EKILAGFKE
+315 ENILAGFKE

-344 ALVTRSTALNKDPAK
+344 ALVTRSTALNNDPVK

-364 NSKLEELNIQLNQET
+364 NSKIEELNVQLNSLEG
-379 NVEAQSQLKLEITE
+379 EAQSQLKSEITE

-411 MTTQEANNFVETY
+411 MTTQEATNFVETY

-429 ENSAESQAMLA
+429 ENAAESQAMLA

-479 KFFSFDSKVE
+479 KFFSFDNKIE

-498 RNDIKFSDIEAEIAT
+498 KNDIKFSDIEAEIAT

-526 NNNIDSSQAVSLMD
+526 NNNIDSSQAISLMD

-612 EYYLEDFNA
+612 DYYLEDFNA

-693 TLPGTDIQ
+693 TLPGTDMQ
-701 MNIKKLT
+701 MDIKKLRV
-708 FTDVPTETE
+708 TDVPTEYE
-717 ISNIKGYSGFTLNES
+717 IGQIKGYTGFTINEGEAMVDKKIINNTSFSDKLVTRIKDNEGIGKQGLNTPYQLEYTVNGKKVKEDFYTVGHGHKLPKGA
-732 EIVPDFETKQNKK
+732 EIRE
-745 QVNNLI
+745 
-751 KNWNKYYQTDD
+751 Y
-762 SIIGS
+762 S
-767 VKAKERLNRMNEP
+767 NEE
-780 GYKIPNDAISAI
+780 I
-792 ENAAT
+792 ENFFKEDMKAA
-797 NFDGDGGFSK
+797 DKS
-807 EYLIDSL
+807 
-814 TKIGQ
+814 
-819 IESQYET
+819 
-826 VVQKTKKKLIE
+826 VKKLI
-837 DKNFVASSYW
+837 KYASTDREAYE
-847 QIEVETAK
+847 ILVEMA
-855 DLLKNSS
+855 
-862 AVFGPKFEKSF
+862 FQMGG
-873 SKYKNKNKSA
+873 
-883 REGLFMLSDRAL
+883 EGLAGFKKTIAAINKGDYEEASKHMLYNYNANGTIKGKTLWHQQTGKRAKRLSDLMAQI
-895 VNLLRKDPALAANL
+895 K
-909 AAALVVTR
+909 
-917 FK
+917 

>member
-1 MAKIPTFTAEGSIT
+1 MPKIPTFTAEGSIT
-15 QLEGTTTNLKMG
+15 QLEGTTTNIQMG
-27 LNQNLASALAPIT
+27 LNNNLASALAPIT
-40 KTVVEQ
+40 KTIVEQ
-46 KIKENA
+46 KVKENA

-86 KEAANA
+86 KEAANI

-104 YRALATNGNVQD
+104 YRSLATNGNVQD

-131 KTDTYISQQIVN
+131 KTDTYISQQIVS

-159 AYMDGGI
+159 AYIDGGI
-166 DKETLLADLTKLAID
+166 DKETLPADLTKLAID

-195 IDSIPAEIQLY
+195 VDSIPAEIQLY

-214 KPRSTFFLLKEN
+214 KPRSTFFLLKDN
-226 KDYLPDLTLEQRQ
+226 KDYLPDLTYEQRQ
-239 DLESKARTILRPQII
+239 DLESKAVTILRQPLIN
-254 TSWNNVLAASAAG
+254 SWNNVLAASAAG
-267 KDIPFFDMELAKAIM
+267 KDVPFFDMELAKEIL
-282 PPNDVNQMMQKKYI
+282 PPMQVEQMQQKKYI

-315 EKILAGFKE
+315 ENILDGFKE

-344 ALVTRSTALNKDPAK
+344 ALVTRSTALNNDPVK

-364 NSKLEELNIQLNQET
+364 NSKIEELNVQLNALEG
-379 NVEAQSQLKLEITE
+379 EAQSQLKSEITE

-411 MTTQEANNFVETY
+411 MTTQEATNFVETY

-429 ENSAESQAMLA
+429 ENAAESQAMLA

-479 KFFSFDSKVE
+479 KFFSFDNKIE

-498 RNDIKFSDIEAEIAT
+498 KNDIKFSDIEAEIAT

-526 NNNIDSSQAVSLMD
+526 NNNIDSSQAISLMD

-612 EYYLEDFNA
+612 DYYLEDFNA

-693 TLPGTDIQ
+693 TLPGTDMQ
-701 MNIKKLT
+701 MDIKKLRV
-708 FTDVPTETE
+708 TDVPTEYE
-717 ISNIKGYSGFTLNES
+717 IGQIKGYTGFTINEGEAMVDKKIINNTSFSDKLVTRIKDNEGIGKQGLNTPYQLEYTVNGKKVKEDFYTVGHGHKLPKGA
-732 EIVPDFETKQNKK
+732 EIRE
-745 QVNNLI
+745 
-751 KNWNKYYQTDD
+751 Y
-762 SIIGS
+762 S
-767 VKAKERLNRMNEP
+767 NEE
-780 GYKIPNDAISAI
+780 I
-792 ENAAT
+792 ENFFKEDMKAA
-797 NFDGDGGFSK
+797 DKS
-807 EYLIDSL
+807 
-814 TKIGQ
+814 
-819 IESQYET
+819 
-826 VVQKTKKKLIE
+826 VKKLI
-837 DKNFVASSYW
+837 KYASTDREAYE
-847 QIEVETAK
+847 ILVEMA
-855 DLLKNSS
+855 
-862 AVFGPKFEKSF
+862 FQMGG
-873 SKYKNKNKSA
+873 
-883 REGLFMLSDRAL
+883 EGLAGFKKTIAAINKGDYEEASKHMLYNYNANGTIKGKTLWHQQTGKRAKRLSDLMAQI
-895 VNLLRKDPALAANL
+895 K
-909 AAALVVTR
+909 
-917 FK
+917 

>member
-1 MAKIPTFTAEGSIT
+1 MPKIPTFTAEGSIT
-15 QLEGTTTNLKMG
+15 QLEGTTTNIQMG
-27 LNQNLASALAPIT
+27 LNNNLASALAPIT
-40 KTVVEQ
+40 KTIVEQ
-46 KIKENA
+46 KVKENA

-86 KEAANA
+86 KEAANI

-104 YRALATNGNVQD
+104 YRSLATNGNVQD

-131 KTDTYISQQIVN
+131 KTDTYISQQIVS

-159 AYMDGGI
+159 AYIDGGI
-166 DKETLLADLTKLAID
+166 DKETLPADLTKLAID

-195 IDSIPAEIQLY
+195 VDSIPAEIQLY

-214 KPRSTFFLLKEN
+214 KPRSTFFLLKDN
-226 KDYLPDLTLEQRQ
+226 KDYLPDLTYEQRQ
-239 DLESKARTILRPQII
+239 DLESKAVTILRQPLIN
-254 TSWNNVLAASAAG
+254 SWNNVLAASAAG
-267 KDIPFFDMELAKAIM
+267 KDVPFFDMELAKEIL
-282 PPNDVNQMMQKKYI
+282 PPMQVEQMQQKKYI

-315 EKILAGFKE
+315 ENILAGFKE

-344 ALVTRSTALNKDPAK
+344 ALVTRSTALNNDPVK

-364 NSKLEELNIQLNQET
+364 NSKIEELNVQLNALEG
-379 NVEAQSQLKLEITE
+379 EAQSQLKSEITE

-411 MTTQEANNFVETY
+411 MTTQEATNFVETY

-429 ENSAESQAMLA
+429 ENAAESQAMLA

-498 RNDIKFSDIEAEIAT
+498 KNDIKFSDIEAEIAT

-526 NNNIDSSQAVSLMD
+526 NNNIDSSQAISLMD

-567 SATNM
+567 SAANM

-643 KRMMRM
+643 KRMMRL

-693 TLPGTDIQ
+693 TLPGTDMQ
-701 MNIKKLT
+701 MDIKKLRV
-708 FTDVPTETE
+708 TDVPTEYE
-717 ISNIKGYSGFTLNES
+717 IGQIKGYTGFTINEGEAMVDKKIINNTSFSDKLVTRIKDNEGIGKQGLNTPYQLEYTVNGKKVKEDFYTVGHGHKLPKGA
-732 EIVPDFETKQNKK
+732 EIRE
-745 QVNNLI
+745 
-751 KNWNKYYQTDD
+751 Y
-762 SIIGS
+762 S
-767 VKAKERLNRMNEP
+767 NEE
-780 GYKIPNDAISAI
+780 I
-792 ENAAT
+792 ENFFKEDMKAA
-797 NFDGDGGFSK
+797 DKS
-807 EYLIDSL
+807 
-814 TKIGQ
+814 
-819 IESQYET
+819 
-826 VVQKTKKKLIE
+826 VKKLI
-837 DKNFVASSYW
+837 KVASTDREAYE
-847 QIEVETAK
+847 ILVEMA
-855 DLLKNSS
+855 
-862 AVFGPKFEKSF
+862 FQMGG
-873 SKYKNKNKSA
+873 
-883 REGLFMLSDRAL
+883 EGLAGFKKTIAAINKGDYEEASKHMLYNYNANGTIKGKTLWHQQTGKRAKRLSDLMAQI
-895 VNLLRKDPALAANL
+895 K
-909 AAALVVTR
+909 
-917 FK
+917 

>member
-1 MAKIPTFTAEGSIT
+1 MPKIPTFTAEGSVT
-15 QLEGTTTNLKMG
+15 QLQGTTTNIQMG
-27 LNQNLASALAPIT
+27 LNNNLASALAPIT
-40 KTVVEQ
+40 KTIVEQ
-46 KIKENA
+46 KVKENA

-86 KEAANA
+86 KEAANI

-104 YRALATNGNVQD
+104 YRSLATNGNVQD

-131 KTDTYISQQIVN
+131 KTDTYISQQIVS

-159 AYMDGGI
+159 AYIDGGI
-166 DKETLLADLTKLAID
+166 DKETLPADLTKLAID

-195 IDSIPAEIQLY
+195 VDSIPAEIQLY

-214 KPRSTFFLLKEN
+214 KPRSTFFLLKDN
-226 KDYLPDLTLEQRQ
+226 KDYLPDLTYEQRQ
-239 DLESKARTILRPQII
+239 DLESKAVTILRQPLIN
-254 TSWNNVLAASAAG
+254 SWNNVLAASAAG
-267 KDIPFFDMELAKAIM
+267 KDVPFFDMELAKEIL
-282 PPNDVNQMMQKKYI
+282 PPMQVEQMQQKKYI

-315 EKILAGFKE
+315 ENILAGFKE

-344 ALVTRSTALNKDPAK
+344 ALVTRSTALNNDPVK

-364 NSKLEELNIQLNQET
+364 NSKIEELNVQLNSLEG
-379 NVEAQSQLKLEITE
+379 EAQSQLKSEITE

-411 MTTQEANNFVETY
+411 MTTQEATNFVETY

-429 ENSAESQAMLA
+429 ENAAESQAMLA

-479 KFFSFDSKVE
+479 KFFSFDNKIE

-498 RNDIKFSDIEAEIAT
+498 KNDIKFSDIEAEIAT

-526 NNNIDSSQAVSLMD
+526 NNNIDSSQAISLMD

-612 EYYLEDFNA
+612 DYYLEDFNA

-693 TLPGTDIQ
+693 TLPGTDMQ
-701 MNIKKLT
+701 MDIKKLRV
-708 FTDVPTETE
+708 TDVPTEYE
-717 ISNIKGYSGFTLNES
+717 IGQIKGYTGFTINEGEAMVDKKIINNTSFSDKLVTRIKDNEGIGKQGLNTPYQLEYTVNGKKVKEDFYTVGHGHKLPKGA
-732 EIVPDFETKQNKK
+732 EIRE
-745 QVNNLI
+745 
-751 KNWNKYYQTDD
+751 Y
-762 SIIGS
+762 S
-767 VKAKERLNRMNEP
+767 NEE
-780 GYKIPNDAISAI
+780 I
-792 ENAAT
+792 ENFFKEDMKAA
-797 NFDGDGGFSK
+797 DKS
-807 EYLIDSL
+807 
-814 TKIGQ
+814 
-819 IESQYET
+819 
-826 VVQKTKKKLIE
+826 VKKLI
-837 DKNFVASSYW
+837 KVASTDREAYE
-847 QIEVETAK
+847 ILVEMA
-855 DLLKNSS
+855 
-862 AVFGPKFEKSF
+862 FQMGG
-873 SKYKNKNKSA
+873 
-883 REGLFMLSDRAL
+883 EGLAGFKKTIAAINKGDYEEASKHMLYNYNANGTIKGKTLWHQQTGKRAKRLSDLMAQI
-895 VNLLRKDPALAANL
+895 K
-909 AAALVVTR
+909 
-917 FK
+917 

>member
-1 MAKIPTFTAEGSIT
+1 MPKIPTFTAEGSVT
-15 QLEGTTTNLKMG
+15 QLQGTTTNIQMS
-27 LNQNLASALAPIT
+27 LNNNLASALAPIT
-40 KTVVEQ
+40 KTIVEQ
-46 KIKENA
+46 KVKENA

-86 KEAANA
+86 KEAANI

-104 YRALATNGNVQD
+104 YRSLATNGNVQD

-131 KTDTYISQQIVN
+131 KTDTYISQQIVS

-159 AYMDGGI
+159 AYIDGGI
-166 DKETLLADLTKLAID
+166 DKETLPADLTKLAID

-195 IDSIPAEIQLY
+195 VDSIPAEIQLY

-214 KPRSTFFLLKEN
+214 KPRSTFFLLKDN
-226 KDYLPDLTLEQRQ
+226 KDYLPDLTYEQRQ
-239 DLESKARTILRPQII
+239 DLESKAVTILRQPLIN
-254 TSWNNVLAASAAG
+254 SWNNVLAASAAG
-267 KDIPFFDMELAKAIM
+267 KDVPFFDMELAKEIL
-282 PPNDVNQMMQKKYI
+282 PPMQVEQMQQKKYI

-315 EKILAGFKE
+315 ENILAGFKE

-344 ALVTRSTALNKDPAK
+344 ALVTRSTALNNDPVK

-364 NSKLEELNIQLNQET
+364 NSKIEELNVQLNALEG
-379 NVEAQSQLKLEITE
+379 EAQSQLKSEITE

-411 MTTQEANNFVETY
+411 MTTQEATNFVETY

-429 ENSAESQAMLA
+429 ENAAESQAMLA

-479 KFFSFDSKVE
+479 KFFSFDNKIE

-498 RNDIKFSDIEAEIAT
+498 KNDIKFSDIEAEIAT

-526 NNNIDSSQAVSLMD
+526 NNNIDSSQAISLMD

-612 EYYLEDFNA
+612 DYYLEDFNA
-621 VAFKSTDPF
+621 VAFKSTDTF
-630 NQGVS
+630 NKGVS

-693 TLPGTDIQ
+693 TLPGTDMQ
-701 MNIKKLT
+701 MDIKKLRV
-708 FTDVPTETE
+708 TDVPTEYE
-717 ISNIKGYSGFTLNES
+717 IGQIKGYTGFTINEGEAMVDKKIINNTSFSDKLVTRIKDNEGIGKQGLNTPYQLEYTVNGKKVKEDFYTVGHGHKLPKGA
-732 EIVPDFETKQNKK
+732 EIRE
-745 QVNNLI
+745 
-751 KNWNKYYQTDD
+751 Y
-762 SIIGS
+762 S
-767 VKAKERLNRMNEP
+767 NEE
-780 GYKIPNDAISAI
+780 I
-792 ENAAT
+792 ENFFKEDMKAA
-797 NFDGDGGFSK
+797 DKS
-807 EYLIDSL
+807 
-814 TKIGQ
+814 
-819 IESQYET
+819 
-826 VVQKTKKKLIE
+826 VKKLI
-837 DKNFVASSYW
+837 KYASTDREAYE
-847 QIEVETAK
+847 ILVEMA
-855 DLLKNSS
+855 
-862 AVFGPKFEKSF
+862 FQMGG
-873 SKYKNKNKSA
+873 
-883 REGLFMLSDRAL
+883 EGLAGFKKTIAAINKGDYEEASKHMLYNYNANGTIKGKTLWHQQTGKRAKRLSDLMAQI
-895 VNLLRKDPALAANL
+895 K
-909 AAALVVTR
+909 
-917 FK
+917 